1 MWWFSTSW
9 KWISSRVIRFQ
20 WASCCSYRVIPILN
34 RCYRVFTG
42 FLSYDSG
49 VVLFPRITQDLLKPI
64 PTWFHCSN
72 QVNEIGLPLSFV
84 DMESC
89 LLPGFYWV
97 FDFSRIEPDLA
108 DCGRRRRVFLRITT
122 GLVER
127 VNGGKCLWWKWLSTG
142 DSSPS
147 KWGSMIGR
155 PFIDRP
161 THPTTSFAVDFRSPF
176 LCFVFLF
183 FSRQLGAQLSGYWV
197 ESSCYRFLLRFIWFY
212 RVWSGLTG
220 FYPAKLGFTEF
231 YWVRISQVGFYR
243 VFLGLI

>member
-42 FLSYDSG
+42 FPSYDSG
-49 VVLFPRITQDLLKPI
+49 VVVFPRITQDLLKPI
-64 PTWFHCSN
+64 STRFHCSN

-84 DMESC
+84 DMESR

-176 LCFVFLF
+176 LCFVFQDNLVPNF
-183 FSRQLGAQLSGYWV
+183 
-197 ESSCYRFLLRFIWFY
+197 
-212 RVWSGLTG
+212 RVTGLNRVVTG
-220 FYPAKLGFTEF
+220 FYSGLSGFIEFDKVWLGFTQLNWVLPSFTGFVSVRLGFTEF
-231 YWVRISQVGFYR
+231 
-243 VFLGLI
+243 FLV

>member
-42 FLSYDSG
+42 FPSYDSG
-49 VVLFPRITQDLLKPI
+49 VVVFPRITQDLLKPI

-176 LCFVFLF
+176 LCFVFQDNLVPNF
-183 FSRQLGAQLSGYWV
+183 
-197 ESSCYRFLLRFIWFY
+197 
-212 RVWSGLTG
+212 RVTGLNRVVTG
-220 FYPAKLGFTEF
+220 FYSGLSGFIEFDQVWLGFTQLNWVLPSFTGFVSVRLGFTEF
-231 YWVRISQVGFYR
+231 
-243 VFLGLI
+243 FLV